1 MDERQS
7 NPDTPYNA
15 VAAFTSEAAAGAA
28 VDVLTARG
36 VPADAVRLEP
46 PGNGADTTAELRA
59 EMQDEL
65 QHSWGAPAFF
75 MTEQQVKGAF
85 AGTALFT
92 AAGVIAGLVVGLAWA
107 FLVDAEIT
115 RLGRVAITVV
125 VCAVAFATVGFI
137 AGGSL
142 KPRWDASG
150 DRERS
155 LDDRRAVAERD
166 VLVAVHSP
174 SRETVER
181 SAELLR
187 ELGAE
192 RVDLVDAEGT
202 PLPPQYEHPRP
213 ADPENWW
220 WRRAG
225 QG

>member
-7 NPDTPYNA
+7 GSATPFNV
-15 VAAFTSEAAAGAA
+15 VAAFTSEARAKAA

-46 PGNGADTTAELRA
+46 LGQAVDETAELRA
-59 EMQDEL
+59 EMQDEV

-75 MTEQQVKGAF
+75 MTEEQAKGAF
-85 AGTALFT
+85 VGTALFIG
-92 AAGVIAGLVVGLAWA
+92 AGFAFGLLAGLAWA
-107 FLVDAEIT
+107 FLVDAEMT
-115 RLGRVAITVV
+115 RLGRVAITVMV
-125 VCAVAFATVGFI
+125 STAAFATVGFI
-137 AGGSL
+137 AGGAL
-142 KPRWDASG
+142 KPRLDAAS
-150 DRERS
+150 DHERA
-155 LDDRRAVAERD
+155 LDDHRAAAERD

-174 SRETVER
+174 DRETVER
-181 SAELLR
+181 SADLLR
-187 ELGAE
+187 DLGAE
-192 RVDLVDAEGT
+192 RVDLVDGEGI